1 MNKQEERI
9 PVHHEDTTVDGGR
22 TSKAFRKVGETVLR
36 VDEGGRTVLVHRV
49 AVPSHE
55 GRRGEHTA

>member
-22 TSKAFRKVGETVLR
+22 TSKTFRKVGETVLR
-36 VDEGGRTVLVHRV
+36 VDKGGRTVLVHRV
-49 AVPSHE
+49 AVPNYE
-55 GRRGEHTA
+55 DGRGENTA